1 MFYKRYQSKCKPV
14 YAHFMSDDP
23 GSRTTSPLA
32 DVAGCVRFFSRLPI
46 PALGASDNP
55 AHMPEF
61 RHSAWALPI
70 AGLVIALPA
79 LLLVSGLHVA
89 QAPAS
94 VAAFLFVGLLVLCSG
109 GLHEDGLA
117 DLADGFG
124 GGMNRDRKLSIMKD
138 SRIGAYGVLALILVT
153 GLKIAA
159 IAALYSNGSAVEF
172 FAQLILAILASRFVM
187 LVLWYTLKHA
197 RSDGLAV
204 MAGRPGRRAV
214 ELAGGLVLIALILA
228 FPLVGGKS
236 IVGLLAMA
244 VLAVMW
250 TGSLAMRHI
259 GGQTGDV
266 LGASQQIAEAAI
278 LTTFTLTAT

>member
-14 YAHFMSDDP
+14 CAPFMSDDP
-23 GSRTTSPLA
+23 GSRTISPLA
-32 DVAGCVRFFSRLPI
+32 DIAGCVRFFSRLPI
-46 PALGASDNP
+46 PPLGANDNP
-55 AHMPEF
+55 AHMPDF
-61 RHSAWALPI
+61 RCSAWALPI
-70 AGLVIALPA
+70 AGLIIALPA
-79 LLLVSGLHVA
+79 LLLVTGLHVA
-89 QAPAS
+89 QAPAA

-117 DLADGFG
+117 DMADGFG
-124 GGMNRDRKLSIMKD
+124 GGMSRERKLSIMKD

-159 IAALYSNGSAVEF
+159 ITALYSNVSAPLF
-172 FAQLILAILASRFVM
+172 LAQLVLAILASRLVM
-187 LVLWYTLKHA
+187 LVLWHALKHA

-204 MAGRPGRRAV
+204 MAGRPERRAL
-214 ELAGGLVLIALILA
+214 ELAGGLVLIALILTA
-228 FPLVGGKS
+228 SLVGGKS
-236 IVGLLAMA
+236 IVGLIAMA
-244 VLAVMW
+244 VLITVW
-250 TGSLAMRHI
+250 IGSMAMRHI